1 MSKIIKTFKTG
12 QDEEINAYL
21 KENLGNNSN
30 ISIFP
35 EVIVVV
41 TESNELA
48 AAQIAKFKEEIK
60 TFYDRKTE
68 SLRNLQ
74 FIEKQ
79 LSEGKTETEALNP
92 ETKAIEKKNLVEERT
107 LNEKVIRVADEQ
119 IANLEKMIEELKK

>member
-1 MSKIIKTFKTG
+1 MSKVIKTFKTG

-30 ISIFP
+30 LSIFP
-35 EVIVVV
+35 DVIVVL
-41 TESNELA
+41 TETDELA
-48 AAQIAKFKEEIK
+48 QSQISKFKEEIK

-79 LSEGKTETEALNP
+79 LSEGKIETEALNP
-92 ETKAIEKKNLVEERT
+92 ETKSIEKKNLIEERT
-107 LNEKVIRVADEQ
+107 LNEQVIRVAQEQ
-119 IANLEKMIEELKK
+119 IENLQKMIEELKK